1 MSDIDDKRDYLVRPI
16 IGVGAVIWNDENV
29 LLIKRGKAPS
39 KGSWSIP
46 GGAQELGETL
56 RDAVRREV
64 LEEAGIIVSTPVL
77 IDTVDLIT
85 PDGNG
90 QVQYHYTLIDF
101 VAEAQETDLKTGG
114 DAADARWVPF
124 VQLDDYRLWD
134 KTKDMITRSRALRR

>member
-1 MSDIDDKRDYLVRPI
+1 MSDIDDKRDYLARPI

-64 LEEAGIIVSTPVL
+64 GA
-77 IDTVDLIT
+77 
-85 PDGNG
+85 NG
-90 QVQYHYTLIDF
+90 QLSSH
-101 VAEAQETDLKTGG
+101 A
-114 DAADARWVPF
+114 PSS
-124 VQLDDYRLWD
+124 
-134 KTKDMITRSRALRR
+134 SRIRAYSRNASSILRREGLRRTEV

>member
-1 MSDIDDKRDYLVRPI
+1 MSDIDDKRDYLARPI

-90 QVQYHYTLIDF
+90 
-101 VAEAQETDLKTGG
+101 
-114 DAADARWVPF
+114 
-124 VQLDDYRLWD
+124 
-134 KTKDMITRSRALRR
+134 

>member
-1 MSDIDDKRDYLVRPI
+1 M
-16 IGVGAVIWNDENV
+16 
-29 LLIKRGKAPS
+29 KRGKAPS

-90 QVQYHYTLIDF
+90 
-101 VAEAQETDLKTGG
+101 
-114 DAADARWVPF
+114 
-124 VQLDDYRLWD
+124 
-134 KTKDMITRSRALRR
+134 

>member
-56 RDAVRREV
+56 RDAVWREV

-101 VAEAQETDLKTGG
+101 VAEAQETDLKAGG

-134 KTKDMITRSRALRR
+134 KTKDMITRSRTLRR